1 MIYHSKYK
9 YSAKKRF
16 CMFCKNPELEIDYKN
31 VSLLKKYITPESGKI
46 VPSRISGVCNKHER
60 KLAREIKRARQMA
73 LLSYVGE

>member
-1 MIYHSKYK
+1 MIYRSRYQ
-9 YSAKKRF
+9 ARKRF
-16 CMFCKNPELEIDYKN
+16 CMFCKKPELEIDYKN

-46 VPSRISGVCNKHER
+46 VPSRISGVCSKHER

>member
-1 MIYHSKYK
+1 
-9 YSAKKRF
+9 
-16 CMFCKNPELEIDYKN
+16 MFCKNPELEIDYKN